1 LAVDAESRISW
12 AEGWIAFEGETA
24 GQAVRAFNRFSEVRV
39 EITRPELSRMRVKY
53 GRFEFDKPES
63 FADNLAN
70 VLGAPV
76 TSKRN
81 VIYIGGPRK
90 PE

>member
-1 LAVDAESRISW
+1 
-12 AEGWIAFEGETA
+12 
-24 GQAVRAFNRFSEVRV
+24 
-39 EITRPELSRMRVKY
+39 VKY

-63 FADNLAN
+63 FADNIAD

-76 TSKRN
+76 TLKRD
-81 VIYIGGPRK
+81 VIYIGEPRK